1 MRLKP
6 IAANRAAV
14 NATTTHVSVRASGI
28 RTQLASTT
36 PTSANGSANTVC
48 GSFTKL
54 A

>member
-14 NATTTHVSVRASGI
+14 NATTVHASVRTSGI
-28 RTQLASTT
+28 RVQLASTT
-36 PTSANGSANTVC
+36 PTSANGSANTVW
-48 GSFTKL
+48 GSLTKL